1 MFSSRLDWSVR
12 PNPLAQLLEAKRSAG
27 EKIIDLTQSNP
38 TQAGIQYPEA
48 EIMAALANP
57 RAIRYEPHAAGLESA
72 REAVSA
78 YYADRGVRVDPGQVL
93 LTASTSEAY
102 AYAFKLLCNPG
113 DQILAPRP
121 SYPLFEYLAALE
133 RVRVAQYPLFY
144 DHGWHIDIAAL
155 RAAIGP
161 RTRAVVV
168 VNPNNPT
175 GSYLKRREF
184 EELCEICREHDLALI
199 SDEVFSDYPLVPC
212 HTDYVTTVAGAT
224 GVTAFAMSG
233 LSKVAGLP
241 QMKLA
246 WMVANQP
253 GAFERL
259 ELIADTYL
267 SVGGPVQVALP
278 ALMSLRRE
286 IQARIASRTNE
297 NLVYLKHLVSAD
309 ELQAEVYEAEA
320 GWNVILRMPRTRSEE
335 QRVLDSLSRT
345 NILVQPGFFYDFE
358 SEAFLVVSLLCEP
371 VTFRAGV
378 RSIVAE

>member
-1 MFSSRLDWSVR
+1 
-12 PNPLAQLLEAKRSAG
+12 
-27 EKIIDLTQSNP
+27 
-38 TQAGIQYPEA
+38 
-48 EIMAALANP
+48 
-57 RAIRYEPHAAGLESA
+57 
-72 REAVSA
+72 
-78 YYADRGVRVDPGQVL
+78 
-93 LTASTSEAY
+93 
-102 AYAFKLLCNPG
+102 
-113 DQILAPRP
+113 
-121 SYPLFEYLAALE
+121 
-133 RVRVAQYPLFY
+133 
-144 DHGWHIDIAAL
+144 
-155 RAAIGP
+155 
-161 RTRAVVV
+161 
-168 VNPNNPT
+168 
-175 GSYLKRREF
+175 
-184 EELCEICREHDLALI
+184 
-199 SDEVFSDYPLVPC
+199 
-212 HTDYVTTVAGAT
+212 
-224 GVTAFAMSG
+224 
-233 LSKVAGLP
+233 
-241 QMKLA
+241 MKLA